1 MPEDGMDAK
10 TCFRMQQEE
19 FEVLESI
26 YPECIAS
33 QMSDDGLLALEIPIE
48 FNDTRLVKIVPQ
60 VLSSST
66 ISSPRIPYHL
76 SSSDLVSSCYTF
88 MAI

>member
-1 MPEDGMDAK
+1 MQEDGMDAK

-19 FEVLESI
+19 FEVLEVSGSSYTVPTVLLSFCSLQSI
-26 YPECIAS
+26 YPECITS

-60 VLSSST
+60 VF
-66 ISSPRIPYHL
+66 
-76 SSSDLVSSCYTF
+76 VK
-88 MAI
+88 